1 MEDGQL
7 HRVLDKKEAIQHI
20 YQEEELVG
28 RDEDQ
33 GDEKEIKLKLEI

>member
-20 YQEEELVG
+20 YQEEELVEK
-28 RDEDQ
+28 DED
-33 GDEKEIKLKLEI
+33 